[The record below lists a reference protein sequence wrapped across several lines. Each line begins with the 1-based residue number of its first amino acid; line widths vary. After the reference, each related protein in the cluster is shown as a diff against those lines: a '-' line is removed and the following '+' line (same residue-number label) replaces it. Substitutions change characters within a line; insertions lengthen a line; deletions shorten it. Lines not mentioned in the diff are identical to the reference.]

1 MSDQGERLAVLTA
14 TTTITVTDV
23 EAAMQE
29 ASNLNSKMATAP
41 NDPADRLQPAMA
53 IGTAVSQ
60 NGLRDVLGRLDG
72 FMRLAGLAAEVR
84 RQYSMVLS
92 DCMDELT
99 WTTDE
104 GPSVGQTRMGSCVSG
119 IYSECSQSTHCGY
132 PSHES
137 DSS

>member
-1 MSDQGERLAVLTA
+1 MSDRGERLAVLTA
-14 TTTITVTDV
+14 TTTITATDV

-29 ASNLNSKMATAP
+29 ASSSNSKMATAP
-41 NDPADRLQPAMA
+41 NDPADRLQPALA
-53 IGTAVSQ
+53 IGTSVSQ
-60 NGLRDVLGRLDG
+60 NGLRGILERLDG

-84 RQYSMVLS
+84 PHYLMVLS
-92 DCMDELT
+92 DRMDDIT
-99 WTTDE
+99 WTADE
-104 GPSVGQTRMGSCVSG
+104 GPSMGQTRMGSCVSS